1 MQEDYQARKGLI
13 LWCIMK
19 NIFNVRHKPQTIED
33 FQKDI
38 HRFTYSY
45 NGVKEASCVSR
56 LSVFF
61 DDKLPE
67 AVETEVRRYVWYLI
81 DTQEDKWSLPNGAKE
96 LADAYCAEEF
106 D

>member
-1 MQEDYQARKGLI
+1 ME
-13 LWCIMK
+13 

-45 NGVKEASCVSR
+45 NGVKEVSCVSR

-67 AVETEVRRYVWYLI
+67 EIETEIRRYVWYLI
-81 DTQEDKWSLPNGAKE
+81 DTQEDKWSLPCGAQE
-96 LADAYCAEEF
+96 IADAYCAEEF
-106 D
+106 K